1 MTAQASFSNNENVSP
16 FLYKRKKRK
25 KRKKLS
31 PFQGLKASKSEG
43 DSSSTSVLVP
53 SVLASPDITLP
64 QEPEISSMAPAA
76 STLNPQETSSSQV
89 YLPVLSANQSE
100 VLLPPISNSN
110 SSSEGSHVGSTLCA
124 PEDVD
129 VSATGILAPC
139 NIIGDVGSRDSTAY
153 KLAGDYNHKVYVSYF
168 SNLLHLLLPLLIC

>member
-1 MTAQASFSNNENVSP
+1 MKM
-16 FLYKRKKRK
+16 FLLFFIKKKKKKRK
-25 KRKKLS
+25 KRKKDS

-64 QEPEISSMAPAA
+64 PEPEISSMAPAA
-76 STLNPQETSSSQV
+76 STLNPPETSSSQL
-89 YLPVLSANQSE
+89 YLPVLSANQSQ

-129 VSATGILAPC
+129 VSATGILA
-139 NIIGDVGSRDSTAY
+139 NIIGDVGSNDSKAY
-153 KLAGDYNHKVYVSYF
+153 KLAGDYNHKV
-168 SNLLHLLLPLLIC
+168 